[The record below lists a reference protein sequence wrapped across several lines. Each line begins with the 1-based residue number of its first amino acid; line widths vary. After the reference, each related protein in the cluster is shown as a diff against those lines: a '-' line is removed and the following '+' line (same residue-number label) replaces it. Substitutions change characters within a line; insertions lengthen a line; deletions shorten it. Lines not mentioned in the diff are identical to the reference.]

1 LQIRDLCAFN
11 PGAPLPLLLPEKVRF
26 GHNRQTAIFLT
37 AAAASGTT
45 IAMIARPL
53 HPPLRK
59 RTVTTHDLA
68 DIRAA
73 LDRAQDIAR
82 AHGDDCRLAFRK
94 ADRALDRIATA
105 LFAKKT

>member
-1 LQIRDLCAFN
+1 
-11 PGAPLPLLLPEKVRF
+11 
-26 GHNRQTAIFLT
+26 
-37 AAAASGTT
+37 
-45 IAMIARPL
+45 MIAGPL
-53 HPPLRK
+53 HPPLHKSGK
-59 RTVTTHDLA
+59 RTVTTNDLA